1 MGNVTLRLWK
11 GWTTHENADRYD
23 AIVKEVLAEI
33 AARGLPGYRGAYLA
47 RRDLG
52 NEVEFATLLFFD
64 SLDDVRAF
72 AEGDDFELAYVPAPA
87 RAVLSRFDER
97 SAHFE
102 VLLTP
107 S

>member
-1 MGNVTLRLWK
+1 MLRQWK
-11 GWTTHENADRYD
+11 GWTTHQNADRYD
-23 AIVKEVLAEI
+23 AIVREVLAGI
-33 AARGLPGYRGAYLA
+33 AARGLPGYHGAYLA

-52 NEVEFATLLFFD
+52 DEVEFATLLLFE

-72 AEGDDFELAYVPAPA
+72 AEGDDYELAYVPARA

-107 S
+107 R